1 MKIMNFPRQ
10 IKFEKRRKRC
20 YGYPTEENDAR
31 VRSTSTHAADML
43 AKCYATYGQ
52 QWEVASQMFI
62 LYFSLNT
69 SLVGEI
75 WHRESPL
82 TLSSFWTRINEWND
96 RQVY

>member
-52 QWEVASQMFI
+52 Q
-62 LYFSLNT
+62 
-69 SLVGEI
+69 
-75 WHRESPL
+75 
-82 TLSSFWTRINEWND
+82 
-96 RQVY
+96 

>member
-43 AKCYATYGQ
+43 AKGYATYGQ
-52 QWEVASQMFI
+52 Q
-62 LYFSLNT
+62 
-69 SLVGEI
+69 
-75 WHRESPL
+75 
-82 TLSSFWTRINEWND
+82 
-96 RQVY
+96 